1 MYVCIHICIYVC
13 VCMYI
18 YMCLCMLA
26 CMYVNNLNIIMHVY
40 SYMYIYNDRT
50 FYLIKDI
57 FFSQYI
63 TFW

>member
-1 MYVCIHICIYVC
+1 MYVYMYVC
-13 VCMYI
+13 I